1 MSRPRSD
8 AAPER
13 RPPLVLLGGSVRAL
27 AESAHRAGF
36 AVHAADLFC
45 DLDTIACARQAVSVA
60 VAGAAS
66 ERYPWS
72 LRTAAAAF
80 PRGAVWC
87 YSGALENHPAVIAA
101 IAAERPLA
109 GVPADV
115 VRRLRDRRRLAAAA
129 RAAGLHVPLT
139 LASPALVP
147 LDGSFLVK
155 PRHGAGGRGI
165 HRWTPAARA
174 AWAARAEQEPLIWQ
188 RLAPGLPISAAYL
201 MAPDG
206 SRLLGATLQLVG
218 CAWCR
223 AADFAWCGGVAVRP
237 GTGADPCGPFLAL
250 LERLGEELAARFEP
264 RGVLGVDCIALA
276 DGRVLVL
283 EVNPRPTA
291 SMELYERL
299 GAGSIAGLHV
309 AAYGLAAGGPPAV
322 RDRTTV
328 QPASGPAAWSKAIL
342 FAAAPTPIAE
352 RQVAAIMARRDAW
365 TAEDG
370 GWHAVSDLPRPGQTI
385 PDRAPLLTVFA
396 PGGTADEAVAAVRG
410 RVATIAQLFP
420 AGAGQP
426 AIRCGIDGL
435 TAGAAKC
442 IR

>member
-1 MSRPRSD
+1 MTRPRSD
-8 AAPER
+8 DAPDR

-36 AVHAADLFC
+36 DVHAADLFR

-60 VAGAAS
+60 ADGEAS
-66 ERYPWS
+66 DRYPWS

-80 PRGAVWC
+80 PVPAVWC

-129 RAAGLHVPLT
+129 RAAGLHAPLT
-139 LASPALVP
+139 LASPAGVP

-165 HRWTPAARA
+165 YRWTAAARA
-174 AWAARAEQEPLIWQ
+174 ACAAGAKQEPVIWQ
-188 RLAPGLPISAAYL
+188 QLAPGLPISAAYL

-206 SRLLGATLQLVG
+206 SRLLGATLQFVG

-237 GTGADPCGPFLAL
+237 GTEADPCRPYLAL
-250 LERLGEELAARFEP
+250 LARLGDELAARFGP
-264 RGVLGVDCIALA
+264 RGVLGVDCIAMA

-291 SMELYERL
+291 SMELHERL

-309 AAYGLAAGGPPAV
+309 AACGLAAGGPPAAP
-322 RDRTTV
+322 DRTAV

-352 RQVAAIMARRDAW
+352 QQVAAVIARRDAW
-365 TAEDG
+365 TVEDG
-370 GWHAVSDLPRPGQTI
+370 GWAAVSDLPRPGQTI
-385 PDRAPLLTVFA
+385 PARAPILTVFA
-396 PGGTADEAVAAVRG
+396 PGGTADDAVAAVRG
-410 RVATIAQLFP
+410 RVAAIARLFP
-420 AGAGQP
+420 DGAGQP
-426 AIRCGIDGL
+426 AIRCGTDAL
-435 TAGAAKC
+435 AAGATKC